1 MMKQL
6 INAMPQRIAMLLCA
20 LILSVGAFAQQIGKG
35 TREG

>member
-20 LILSVGAFAQQIGKG
+20 LILSVGAFAQQIVV
-35 TREG
+35 